1 MKKWIVML
9 LCCLLLTG
17 CVAPGT
23 GTTNPAET
31 DASTTPTD
39 QTTGTDTTEADP
51 TDDVSVETDPSTDPT
66 ENTVVKFTIYTPNE
80 NLDGFYATE
89 IVVDTLT
96 AENVIAELVKEK
108 VLNEEITVNLAEI
121 VDGQLNLDFNSA
133 FADLINSQG
142 STGESMIMG
151 SIVNTFL
158 SAYGPSGAETVYITV
173 DGQVLE
179 SGHVVYDFPMEFRE

>member
-1 MKKWIVML
+1 MKNLIAML

-17 CVAPGT
+17 CAAT
-23 GTTNPAET
+23 GTTDPVGT
-31 DASTTPTD
+31 DASTAPTG
-39 QTTGTDTTEADP
+39 QTTVTDA

-66 ENTVVKFTIYTPNE
+66 ESTVVKFTIYTPNE

-89 IVVDTLT
+89 VVVDGLT
-96 AENVIAELVKEK
+96 AENVVAELVKEN
-108 VLNEEITVNLAEI
+108 VLTENITVNLAEI
-121 VDGQLNLDFNSA
+121 VGSQLNLDFNSA
-133 FADLINSQG
+133 FADLINTQG

-173 DGQVLE
+173 DGQILE